1 MAPGAGTSVPFTST
15 IMRLGEDPG
24 GVPKPK
30 NAWNTPLP
38 ALLNMPKRL
47 IDAPVVGAF
56 MTRQPLFAFAAFAPV
71 NSTPIHQ
78 PPKPA
83 AALETVSRFRV
94 TPDTAPVLTS

>member
-15 IMRLGEDPG
+15 IKRLGVGAAPR
-24 GVPKPK
+24 VK

-83 AALETVSRFRV
+83 LETVSRFRV
-94 TPDTAPVLTS
+94 TPDTAPVFTS

>member
-15 IMRLGEDPG
+15 IKRLGEDPG
-24 GVPKPK
+24 GVPKAK

-38 ALLNMPKRL
+38 ALLNAPKAL

-56 MTRQPLFAFAAFAPV
+56 TTRQPLAVLAAFAPV

-78 PPKPA
+78 PPKP
-83 AALETVSRFRV
+83 ALETVSRFRV

>member
-15 IMRLGEDPG
+15 IMRLGKDPG
-24 GVPKPK
+24 GVPRAK

-38 ALLNMPKRL
+38 ALLNAPKAL

-56 MTRQPLFAFAAFAPV
+56 TTRQPLAVFAAFAPV

-78 PPKPA
+78 PPRPA
-83 AALETVSRFRV
+83 LDRVSRFRV